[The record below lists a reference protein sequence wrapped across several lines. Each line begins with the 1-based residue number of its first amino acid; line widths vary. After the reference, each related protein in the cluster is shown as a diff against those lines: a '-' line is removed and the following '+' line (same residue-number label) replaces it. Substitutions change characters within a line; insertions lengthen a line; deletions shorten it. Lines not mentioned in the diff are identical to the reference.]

1 MTKLLYTTKE
11 DKALVALMLLNEG
24 VKARTKMLP
33 RGFRVVFDGSWETV
47 ARVLNENGF
56 RTTSGD
62 FGRASCESGE
72 VFVTW
77 KTA

>member
-11 DKALVALMLLNEG
+11 DKALIALALLNEG

-33 RGFRVVFDGSWETV
+33 RGFRVVFDGAWEAV

-56 RTTSGD
+56 RTTSGE

-72 VFVTW
+72 VFVTF
-77 KTA
+77 KAA

>member
-11 DKALVALMLLNEG
+11 DKALVALVLLNEG
-24 VKARTKMLP
+24 VKARTKMLNN
-33 RGFRVVFDGSWETV
+33 GFRVVFDGSWEVV

-62 FGRASCESGE
+62 FGLASCESGE
-72 VFVTW
+72 VFVTY
-77 KTA
+77 KAA